1 MQLINRINE
10 ENWFKMWGFEIV
22 ELVVDAAKRSL

>member
-1 MQLINRINE
+1 MQLLNWINE

-22 ELVVDAAKRSL
+22 KLVFFVSEN

>member
-1 MQLINRINE
+1 MQLLNRINE

-22 ELVVDAAKRSL
+22 ELVVDAAKR